1 MNLKLPFLVLQWIDD
16 NRGGKTRKAF
26 IVDCLVMLVKE
37 NRKP

>member
-1 MNLKLPFLVLQWIDD
+1 MNLKLPFLVLQWIDN
-16 NRGGKTRKAF
+16 NRGEKARKVF